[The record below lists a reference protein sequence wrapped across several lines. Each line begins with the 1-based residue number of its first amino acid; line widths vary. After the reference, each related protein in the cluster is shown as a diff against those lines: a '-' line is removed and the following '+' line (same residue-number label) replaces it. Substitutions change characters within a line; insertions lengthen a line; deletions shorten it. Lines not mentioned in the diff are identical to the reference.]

1 MTQLKSGLKLNLE
14 AQSKTQQASWKFP
27 LFNFLVIIALIILH
41 DYLFHF
47 VALPNMGFL
56 GVRPL

>member
-27 LFNFLVIIALIILH
+27 LFNFLVTIALDCIISHFTLL
-41 DYLFHF
+41 LF
-47 VALPNMGFL
+47 LL
-56 GVRPL
+56 